1 MAILKTMK
9 QAVPMTFDLDS
20 HGPAWRP
27 AFEAVAATI
36 GGRIVSAQ
44 RQARWRPVFWIEV
57 ERPGGEVVPV
67 CFRGARTEQGKANTI
82 RHEYDCLRVLEQ
94 HGIPVPKIYGYCEKP
109 EGVIMQKVPGRP
121 DLATADSP
129 EAFESVRDQ
138 FIETLARIH
147 SLPTGDFEAF
157 GLERL
162 GTPRDLALGDSA
174 RGIVYFRARKPRP
187 DPVVEFLIDW
197 CERHVPPDR
206 SECCFVTGDSGQFI
220 FEGDRLT
227 AMLDMELAYLGDPLA
242 DLGGL
247 FCRDL
252 TEKMGDLE
260 VAIARYEQLI
270 GRPVDRRVVL
280 YHAIRFA
287 LTTPLGTGPLLARP
301 NVAVEYVQYWTWYLV
316 YSRAALELIAYLQSG
331 GLQSSGLQSSG
342 LQSSGVESADLA
354 SADRESI
361 DLADPELPTETLS
374 PYAVAHDSLQ
384 AKFAAFETSNEF
396 QAYEADGLRRL
407 ALYLRQGDRYG
418 ADLLAKDL
426 DDAAKLLG
434 HRPPTWQA
442 RDEALSE
449 LVQSQRGER
458 DAELIAYLVRRLKRE
473 EALIAPARRD
483 LVGAS
488 MQRLRLD

>member
-1 MAILKTMK
+1 MA
-9 QAVPMTFDLDS
+9 FDLDS
-20 HGPAWRP
+20 QGPEWRP
-27 AFEAVAATI
+27 AFEAVEAAV
-36 GGRIVSAQ
+36 GGRVVSAQ
-44 RQARWRPVFWIEV
+44 RQARWRPVFWVEV
-57 ERPGGEVVPV
+57 ERAGGEVVPV
-67 CFRGARTEQGKANTI
+67 CFRGARTEQGQANPI
-82 RHEYDCLRVLEQ
+82 RHEYDCLRVLEK
-94 HGIPVPKIYGYCEKP
+94 HGIPVPRIYGYCQGP

-129 EAFESVRDQ
+129 EAFECIRDQ

-147 SLPTGDFEAF
+147 SLPTADFEAF

-162 GTPRDLALGDSA
+162 TTPRDLALGDSA
-174 RGIVYFRARKPRP
+174 AGIAHFRARKPRP

-197 CERHVPPDR
+197 CERHVPQDR

-252 TEKMGDLE
+252 TETMGDLE
-260 VAIARYEQLI
+260 VAITRYEQAI

-316 YSRAALELIAYLQSG
+316 YARAALELIAHLA
-331 GLQSSGLQSSG
+331 SSGR
-342 LQSSGVESADLA
+342 ESAVLE
-354 SADRESI
+354 SADRESARRDSI
-361 DLADPELPTETLS
+361 DLTDPELPAETLS

-384 AKFAAFETSNEF
+384 AKFAAFETSSEF
-396 QAYEADGLRRL
+396 QAYEADSLRRL
-407 ALYLRQGDRYG
+407 ALFLRQGDRYG

-426 DDAAKLLG
+426 DDAGRLLG

-449 LVQSQRGER
+449 LVQRQRGER

-473 EALIAPARRD
+473 EAILAPAQRD

>member
-1 MAILKTMK
+1 MLKTMT
-9 QAVPMTFDLDS
+9 QAFPMAFDLDS
-20 HGPAWRP
+20 HGPEWRP
-27 AFEAVAATI
+27 AFEAVAATV
-36 GGRIVSAQ
+36 GGRVVSVE
-44 RQARWRPVFWIEV
+44 RQARWRPVFWIGL
-57 ERPGGEVVPV
+57 ERPGGELVPV
-67 CFRGARTEQGKANTI
+67 CFRGARTEQGEANTI
-82 RHEYDCLRVLEQ
+82 RHEYDCLRVLEK

-174 RGIVYFRARKPRP
+174 AGIAHFRARKRRP

-206 SECCFVTGDSGQFI
+206 SECCFVTGDSGQFV

-260 VAIARYEQLI
+260 VAIARYEQVI
-270 GRPVDRRVVL
+270 GRSVDRRVVL

-316 YSRAALELIAYLQSG
+316 YARAALELIAYLQS
-331 GLQSSGLQSSG
+331 SGF
-342 LQSSGVESADLA
+342 ESADRD
-354 SADRESI
+354 SV
-361 DLADPELPTETLS
+361 DLADPELPIETIS

-384 AKFAAFETSNEF
+384 MKFADFETTGGF
-396 QAYEADGLRRL
+396 QAYETDSLRRL
-407 ALYLRQGDRYG
+407 ALFLRQGDRYG
-418 ADLLAKDL
+418 ADLLVKDL
-426 DDAAKLLG
+426 DDAARLLG
-434 HRPPTWQA
+434 HRPPTWQS

-449 LVQSQRGER
+449 LVQSQRGDR

-473 EALIAPARRD
+473 EAILAPAQRD
-483 LVGAS
+483 LVGAR
-488 MQRLRLD
+488 MQRLRLDCL

>member
-1 MAILKTMK
+1 MTQAIPMA
-9 QAVPMTFDLDS
+9 FDLDS
-20 HGPAWRP
+20 HGPEWRP
-27 AFEAVAATI
+27 AFEAVAVAV
-36 GGRIVSAQ
+36 GGRVVSAQ

-57 ERPGGEVVPV
+57 ERAGGEGVPV
-67 CFRGARTEQGKANTI
+67 CFRGARTEQGQANTI
-82 RHEYDCLRVLEQ
+82 RHEYDCLRVLEK
-94 HGIPVPKIYGYCEKP
+94 HGIPVPKIYGYCAKP
-109 EGVIMQKVPGRP
+109 EGVIMQKAPGRP

-147 SLPTGDFEAF
+147 SLPTDDFEAF

-162 GTPRDLALGDSA
+162 TTPRDLALGDSA
-174 RGIVYFRARKPRP
+174 AGIAHFRARKPRP
-187 DPVVEFLIDW
+187 DPVIEFLIDW
-197 CERHVPPDR
+197 CERHVPQGR

-220 FEGDRLT
+220 FEEGRLT

-260 VAIARYEQLI
+260 VAIARYEQAI

-316 YSRAALELIAYLQSG
+316 YSRSALELIAYLE
-331 GLQSSGLQSSG
+331 SSGLESNGRESAGLESSAP
-342 LQSSGVESADLA
+342 ESADHEA
-354 SADRESI
+354 I

-384 AKFAAFETSNEF
+384 AKFAAFETSSEF
-396 QAYEADGLRRL
+396 QAYEADSLRRL
-407 ALYLRQGDRYG
+407 ALFLRQGDRYG

-449 LVQSQRGER
+449 LVRSQRGER

-473 EALIAPARRD
+473 EAILAPAQRD